1 MMTNTM
7 MTNTMMTNTMMTTNT
22 MTTTN
27 TTTTRTGNSR
37 THTKST
43 TRTYRTSMVTLTMT
57 THGAGTGKASMNI
70 TTMMMRMSIMIM
82 MTTGLSGKIII
93 GDMMRKILTQVKKSL
108 LGMMSGKKKSM
119 MSSIGIM
126 RRGMDN
132 QILAATLMIQLI
144 KPIMTMDVP
153 LLLMLMT
160 PSKSIGLNLEPPLT
174 SNPKDNADHAGPS
187 VLSVSS
193 NLTT

>member
-1 MMTNTM
+1 
-7 MTNTMMTNTMMTTNT
+7 
-22 MTTTN
+22 
-27 TTTTRTGNSR
+27 
-37 THTKST
+37 
-43 TRTYRTSMVTLTMT
+43 MVTPTMK

-70 TTMMMRMSIMIM
+70 TTMMMRMRIRIM
-82 MTTGLSGKIII
+82 MTTGLSGKMII
-93 GDMMRKILTQVKKSL
+93 GDMIRKILTKVKKSL
-108 LGMMSGKKKSM
+108 LGMMSGKRKSM
-119 MSSIGIM
+119 MRSIGM
-126 RRGMDN
+126 TRRRMN
-132 QILAATLMIQLI
+132 KQMVAPILMIQL
-144 KPIMTMDVP
+144 IMTMDVP